1 MEIIT
6 DVEGVIQK
14 PNDISEEMLDY
25 LKQILAK
32 LNEPAQPAS
41 AKLKAGISALPPFVS
56 LGYEVELDTE
66 TTLRRYL
73 PTLSKVVKRVTGQI
87 KK

>member
-1 MEIIT
+1 
-6 DVEGVIQK
+6 
-14 PNDISEEMLDY
+14 MLNY
-25 LKQILAK
+25 LQQILAK

-41 AKLKAGISALPPFVS
+41 AKLKAGLSALPPFVS

-66 TTLRRYL
+66 TTFRRYF
-73 PTLSKVVKRVTGQI
+73 PTFGKLVKRVTQPA